1 MILDNQEKII
11 QTLSRP
17 QLYPGN
23 VKEVI
28 IRQSHIAILFLA
40 GDYVYKLK
48 RAVLSKQVDFSTPEK
63 RRLACV
69 QEMKRSTIYAPHL
82 ILGVKSVRELPDGRI
97 QIGGKKGVEID
108 TVLVMRRFP
117 DEVLLN
123 KLLPDTS
130 FDRHETMELAERLAD
145 LHTKAKSFRTKWGPD
160 DIQRVILEHEE
171 LLSCFPEIINK
182 RSLNA
187 LTKVS
192 LENLRRNRLLVNL
205 RQKSGHVRKCHGDL
219 LLSNIA
225 YENGEFL
232 FFSPIEYNASLDCID
247 VLYDLAYLMMDLE
260 AKGLRRLANILFNQ
274 YIAYMNDMEGFPL
287 LPLYQSMR
295 ATERAAVCAK
305 RSSLLTGT
313 EKESAIK
320 EAQMYFEMARHF
332 MTRFKP
338 VLIACGG
345 LSGSGKSRIAR
356 EIGGL
361 MNPAPGAV
369 ILRENVVK
377 KQISGCRLNEQL
389 DTAYNTPAV
398 EKITY
403 DVLYQQ
409 AKSALSVGAC
419 VIIDALFYNPKE
431 RQAVAELA
439 KTMGVPFVGLWMDAP
454 LSVRTERVSIRKNKI
469 DDTHFEQELESQ
481 LSLDTGVIEWY
492 QITTEQEKDD
502 TTKQVIDLLNPLLEL
517 HL

>member
-23 VKEVI
+23 VKEVT
-28 IRQSHIAILFLA
+28 IRQSHISILFLA
-40 GDYVYKLK
+40 GDYAYKLK
-48 RAVLSKQVDFSTPEK
+48 RAVLSKHVDFSTPEK

-82 ILGVKSVRELPDGRI
+82 ILGIKSVRELPDGSI
-97 QIGGKKGVEID
+97 QIGGKKGVEFD
-108 TVLVMRRFP
+108 TVLVMRRLP
-117 DEVLLN
+117 DNVLLN
-123 KLLPDTS
+123 NLLPDES
-130 FDRHETMELAERLAD
+130 FDRFEIMELAERLAD
-145 LHTKAKSFRTKWGPD
+145 LHTKAKSFRTKWSAD

-171 LLSCFPEIINK
+171 LLSCFPGIINK
-182 RSLNA
+182 RALNA

-225 YENGEFL
+225 YENDEFL
-232 FFSPIEYNASLDCID
+232 FFSPVEYNDSMSCID

-260 AKGLRRLANILFNQ
+260 AKGLRRLANMLFNQ

-295 ATERAAVCAK
+295 AARRAGVCAK
-305 RSSLLTGT
+305 RSSLLTGS
-313 EKESAIK
+313 EKEVAIK
-320 EAQMYFEMARHF
+320 QSQMYFEMARHF

-369 ILRENVVK
+369 ILRENVIK
-377 KQISGCRLNEQL
+377 KQISGCPLNEPL
-389 DTAYNTPAV
+389 DSTYTTPAV
-398 EKITY
+398 EKVVY

-419 VIIDALFYNPKE
+419 VIVDALFYDPAQ
-431 RQAVAELA
+431 RQAVKQLA
-439 KTMGVPFVGLWMDAP
+439 KDMDIPFIGLWMDAP
-454 LSVRTERVSIRKNKI
+454 LPVRAERVSIRKNKI
-469 DDTHFEQELESQ
+469 DDTHLEKELESQ
-481 LSLDTGVIEWY
+481 LSLETGVIEWH

-502 TTKQVIDLLNPLLEL
+502 TTKQVINLLNPLLEL